1 MYSSYKTKNCGWFIF
16 VYTCKAMKRYILWT
30 NWNCCVTSYVHSNH
44 LMTSQITFEFR
55 ILVQQSNTTYLS
67 HSSVSKKTMFVLCRS
82 GQLRLFLNDILY
94 QLIIKPDTKHFFTYH
109 IFSLYTLVCHF
120 SYNYRY
126 CSYLL
131 SEFCGHQCCSW
142 RRYAHNH
149 L

>member
-1 MYSSYKTKNCGWFIF
+1 M
-16 VYTCKAMKRYILWT
+16 
-30 NWNCCVTSYVHSNH
+30 
-44 LMTSQITFEFR
+44 FEFR